1 MYGFSTTLNG
11 PFDQAVARVTEA
23 LKVEGFGVLSD
34 IDVQATLKA
43 KLGVEKRPYRILG
56 ACNPPLANMAL
67 DADPDIGLLLPCN
80 VVVREE
86 ADGTITV
93 SFMDPEAVL
102 RLVDKPGVA
111 DLATQVRA
119 RLNRVRDAIS
129 AADAASGPVLGPL
142 AERGHMQRHPKGA
155 ARTRQSGKHSLGDFG
170 RVRRFTDRLCEPL
183 ETEDQRLQTVVETS
197 PPRWHLA
204 HVSWFLDTLL
214 PCGRVHPHREL
225 LQVRPSRLRRFG
237 RGCRIGHG
245 TGVDRSRVPVQRPL
259 PAGGLGARGLTAPA
273 VAFGSCYSRRQASLS
288 IGHPAHRV
296 RPYWPKGSVTVG
308 PGSPNTSHSGTSTSA
323 SVANVRTSS
332 QAKTVPLSKPSA
344 PNRKRM
350 A

>member
-111 DLATQVRA
+111 ELATQVRA
-119 RLNRVRDAIS
+119 RLDRVRDAIS
-129 AADAASGPVLGPL
+129 
-142 AERGHMQRHPKGA
+142 
-155 ARTRQSGKHSLGDFG
+155 T
-170 RVRRFTDRLCEPL
+170 C
-183 ETEDQRLQTVVETS
+183 
-197 PPRWHLA
+197 
-204 HVSWFLDTLL
+204 
-214 PCGRVHPHREL
+214 
-225 LQVRPSRLRRFG
+225 
-237 RGCRIGHG
+237 
-245 TGVDRSRVPVQRPL
+245 
-259 PAGGLGARGLTAPA
+259 
-273 VAFGSCYSRRQASLS
+273 
-288 IGHPAHRV
+288 
-296 RPYWPKGSVTVG
+296 
-308 PGSPNTSHSGTSTSA
+308 
-323 SVANVRTSS
+323 
-332 QAKTVPLSKPSA
+332 
-344 PNRKRM
+344 
-350 A
+350 